1 MTKSISVGGAVAH
14 VPTDVRRQQFIDAA
28 VTVIAR
34 VGVDGATTRRIAE
47 EAGAPLATLH
57 YCFQTKENLLWA
69 VFEQIADLMR
79 PDPAE
84 GDVRANAKG
93 QTVSSIAT
101 SLLTEAIQWAI
112 ARPAE
117 NRTQIEIWLWAE
129 RNDPELAVKLYGL
142 YIDLSKDLL
151 RAAKNPLPD
160 DQLETVTRVIVSIAD
175 GLCMQLITHGDEKM
189 ILRELATAS
198 AMLDAYLGRRSRR
211 IA

>member
-1 MTKSISVGGAVAH
+1 MVAH
-14 VPTDVRRQQFIDAA
+14 VPTEVRRQQFVDAA
-28 VTVIAR
+28 IAVVAR
-34 VGVDGATTRRIAE
+34 DGVDGATTRRIAE

-129 RNDPELAVKLYGL
+129 
-142 YIDLSKDLL
+142 
-151 RAAKNPLPD
+151 
-160 DQLETVTRVIVSIAD
+160 
-175 GLCMQLITHGDEKM
+175 
-189 ILRELATAS
+189 
-198 AMLDAYLGRRSRR
+198 
-211 IA
+211 

>member
-1 MTKSISVGGAVAH
+1 MAH